1 MRLQHPKEDSHMT
14 RIIFTMAAAVAVL
27 TAFAIATPAD
37 AQNCRTVTTTVQT
50 DDGRV
55 FGRRERRCDIA
66 RRPNCRI
73 LTACSRAAS
82 AVAAR
87 RGTSSFAILRYQRQL
102 THEPAG
108 VDGVHAFDADRHLL
122 GHGVCTASKRCR
134 AT

>member
-37 AQNCRTVTTTVQT
+37 AQNCRIVTTTVQT

-73 LTACSRAAS
+73 LTMTVHTDDGRMF
-82 AVAAR
+82 AR
-87 RGTSSFAILRYQRQL
+87 RER
-102 THEPAG
+102 
-108 VDGVHAFDADRHLL
+108 
-122 GHGVCTASKRCR
+122 RCS
-134 AT
+134 